1 MTPIIIIGSGLA
13 GYTVAREFRK
23 LNRETPLTIISRDC
37 GSFYSKP
44 MLSNAFQQGKNAASL
59 VNFTADKMA
68 AQLNAEILSGVEVE
82 EISPHTHTIMV
93 AGNPVDGRRLH
104 YSSLVLALGA
114 DQRQT
119 NLSGDG
125 AADILTVN
133 DLADYARFRQAL
145 EGCRRVAI
153 LGAGLIGCEFAN
165 DLAAAQFDVTLVDPA
180 SWPLSRLLPEP
191 AGQAMAAALGK
202 AGVTLHL
209 GKTPQSIERCGH
221 AYRIHMESGETLEVD
236 RVVAAIGLT
245 PRVALA
251 RKSGLFVERGIVT
264 NAWLHTSAEDVYAL
278 GDCAEVDGLALPYVM
293 PIMQAARALAKTLNG
308 ESTRVVY
315 PAMPVVVKTPAMPTV
330 VVSPLDANGRWES
343 AKAFDDEANPDSVWS
358 VFRND
363 QNEMR
368 GFALM
373 GDYVKEKNTL
383 LSTMAPWLA

>member
-44 MLSNAFQQGKNAASL
+44 MLSNAFQQGKDAASL
-59 VNFTADKMA
+59 VNFTAEKMA
-68 AQLNAEILSGVEVE
+68 AQLNAEILSGAEVE
-82 EISPHTHTIMV
+82 EIWTHLHTITV
-93 AGNPVDGRRLH
+93 GGKRLP

-125 AADILTVN
+125 AADVLTVN
-133 DLADYARFRQAL
+133 DLADYARFRQSL
-145 EGCRRVAI
+145 DGCRRVAI

-165 DLAAAQFDVTLVDPA
+165 DLASAQFDVTLVDPA
-180 SWPLSRLLPEP
+180 PWPLSRLLPEP
-191 AGQAMAAALGK
+191 AGQAMATALGK

-209 GKTPQSIERCGH
+209 GKTPQSIERRGN
-221 AYRIHMESGETLEVD
+221 AYCIRMESGETLEVD

-245 PRVALA
+245 PRVTLA

-264 NAWLHTSAEDVYAL
+264 NAWLHTSARDVYAL
-278 GDCAEVDGLALPYVM
+278 GDCAEVDGLVLPYVM

-363 QNEMR
+363 QNEMC

>member
-1 MTPIIIIGSGLA
+1 MAPIIIVGSGLA
-13 GYTVAREFRK
+13 GYTVARELRK
-23 LNRETPLTIISRDC
+23 LNREVPLTIISRDC

-59 VNFTADKMA
+59 VNFTADQMA
-68 AQLNAEILSGVEVE
+68 AQLNAEILREAEVE
-82 EISPHTHTIMV
+82 EISTHSHTVTV
-93 AGNPVDGRRLH
+93 AGKRLP

-125 AADILTVN
+125 AADVLTVN

-145 EGCRRVAI
+145 VGCRRVAI

-165 DLAAAQFDVTLVDPA
+165 DLASAQFDVTLIDPA
-180 SWPLSRLLPEP
+180 LWPLSRLVPEP
-191 AGQAMAAALGK
+191 AGQAMAAALSK
-202 AGVTLHL
+202 VGVTLHL
-209 GKTPQSIERCGH
+209 GKTPQSIERRGN
-221 AYRIHMESGETLEVD
+221 AYRIHMESGETLEAD
-236 RVVAAIGLT
+236 RIVAAIGLT

-264 NAWLHTSAEDVYAL
+264 NAWLHTSANDVYAL
-278 GDCAEVDGLALPYVM
+278 GDCAEVDGLVLPYVM

-308 ESTRVVY
+308 ESTRVAY

-330 VVSPLDANGRWES
+330 AVPPLDANGRWES
-343 AKAFDDEANPDSVWS
+343 AKAFDDEADPNSVWS

-363 QNEMR
+363 QNEMC